1 CFDVILIDAGETLN
15 GVTPAVGA
23 AFLRPAERI
32 LLVTTADLLGLWNA
46 RASLRFVTD
55 SLGVPPEAASAV
67 VNRRNGSGEYGP
79 LEVERA
85 LGVRVVAAIPDDPR
99 AARRARADQ
108 APITAAGGKAARAI
122 AELAARL
129 AGAADIEERPA
140 TEEAS
145 TWRRWRRQ
153 PAEGRR

>member
-46 RASLRFVTD
+46 RAALRFVTE

-85 LGVRVVAAIPDDPR
+85 LGIRVVGAIPEDLR

-108 APITAAGGKAARAI
+108 APITAAGGKAARAL
-122 AELAARL
+122 AELASRL
-129 AGAADIEERPA
+129 AGAGDVEAQSTADEVSA
-140 TEEAS
+140 L
-145 TWRRWRRQ
+145 RRWRRQ